1 MGKDESDNATIALF
15 AGGAAVA
22 LVGGAFA
29 WSLLSRNGSG
39 PVRPTEPADPARG
52 ASVLPY
58 PPTDDDVEALA
69 RMFASENP
77 RGSTRLQVELAW
89 TQIRS
94 RRPSQSLYDR
104 ITGGSGYGEQGEK
117 RPGGRLRPV
126 ATTNNATA
134 GFRALARR
142 VLAGIETSRLAGAR
156 QFFEPR
162 QSDLA
167 FAVGVRAREKASK
180 GLPLT
185 KQEQRLRHYYSD
197 AAGIRRRWTSEGH
210 RKLDLIEGV
219 EFYT

>member
-22 LVGGAFA
+22 LVGGALA
-29 WSLLSRNGSG
+29 WSLLSRSG
-39 PVRPTEPADPARG
+39 AEPTRLPQPADPGRG
-52 ASVLPY
+52 GSVLPY
-58 PPTDDDVEALA
+58 PATDDDVEALA

-77 RGSTRLQVELAW
+77 KGSTQLQVELAW
-89 TQIRS
+89 TQIRA

-126 ATTNNATA
+126 ATTNDATA

-197 AAGIRRRWTSEGH
+197 AAGIRQRWTSEGH